1 MSTTTPG
8 YLLNGRV
15 SYTQPSGGFRSG
27 IEPVM
32 LAASIGARAGQRVL
46 EGGTGAGAALL
57 CLAARVPGLEGVGI
71 EIDPAQVDRARANAT
86 ANEMADLSFI
96 AGDIE
101 AVVPDG
107 LFDHACAN
115 PPYHLAA
122 GTQSPD
128 TARSRAKQASGALL
142 TAWAVALGRVLRH
155 RGTLTFVLPAAHLP
169 ACIVAMAEATC
180 PVEAVL
186 PLWPKQGVAAKL
198 AIVRGIRNGRG
209 PMRLLPGLVLHETD
223 GRFTPAADAILRG
236 GGRLNLDH

>member
-8 YLLNGRV
+8 SLLNGRV
-15 SYTQPSGGFRSG
+15 LYTQLSGGFRSG

-46 EGGTGAGAALL
+46 EGGTGAGATLL

-71 EIDPAQVDRARANAT
+71 EIDPAQVDRARANAV

-101 AVVPDG
+101 AVAPDG
-107 LFDHACAN
+107 QFDHACAN

-128 TARSRAKQASGALL
+128 TARNRAKQASEALL
-142 TAWAVALGRVLRH
+142 TVWAVALGRVLRH
-155 RGTLTFVLPAAHLP
+155 RGTLTFVLPAAHIP
-169 ACIVAMAEATC
+169 ACIVAMEKAMC

-198 AIVRGIRNGRG
+198 TIVRGMRNGRG
-209 PMRLLPGLVLHETD
+209 PMRLLPGIVLHEAD

-236 GGRLNLDH
+236 GGRLNLDY

>member
-1 MSTTTPG
+1 
-8 YLLNGRV
+8 
-15 SYTQPSGGFRSG
+15 
-27 IEPVM
+27 M

-46 EGGTGAGAALL
+46 EGGTGAGATLL

-71 EIDPAQVDRARANAT
+71 EIDPAQVDRARANAV

-101 AVVPDG
+101 AVAPDG
-107 LFDHACAN
+107 QFDHACAN

-128 TARSRAKQASGALL
+128 TARNRAKQASEALL
-142 TAWAVALGRVLRH
+142 TVWAVALGRVLRH
-155 RGTLTFVLPAAHLP
+155 RGTLTFVLPAAHIP
-169 ACIVAMAEATC
+169 ACIVAMEKAMC

-198 AIVRGIRNGRG
+198 TIVRGMRNGRG
-209 PMRLLPGLVLHETD
+209 PMRLLPGIVLHEAD

-236 GGRLNLDH
+236 GGRLNLDY